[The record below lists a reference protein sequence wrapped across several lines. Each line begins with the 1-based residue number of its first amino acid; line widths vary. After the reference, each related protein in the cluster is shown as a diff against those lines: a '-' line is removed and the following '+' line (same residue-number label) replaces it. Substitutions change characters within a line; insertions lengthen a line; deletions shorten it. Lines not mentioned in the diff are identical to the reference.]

1 MKELI
6 IQEYIVIDA
15 ILFLL
20 SIMKAFNIAGNITF
34 DQIKFIQ
41 KY

>member
-20 SIMKAFNIAGNITF
+20 SIMKAFNAGNITF